1 MSDCNTI
8 HRRLRHR
15 NAELNTFGRNHSRE
29 RGVTVFVV
37 MLAIVM
43 LTGAGTWSM
52 YSAGLTDQASG
63 YARASAQ
70 ALYAA
75 ELGLLSGSSYLS
87 IPGYADANFQVA
99 MQSQAA
105 GTPDACWSVKDP
117 DGTGPEAPFCKSMHM
132 ADLDPTFSDE
142 TLTFSSTAYT
152 LLDQGG
158 AAGSMSPFAPTDV
171 AGVQGDFI
179 LELSEPRP
187 VLVEGTETKS
197 GLYQRVTLTSYGIV
211 RPSLGA
217 AAICTG
223 SEANNAAATMMKMR
237 AHMIVGP
244 LSSQIAN

>member
-1 MSDCNTI
+1 MSKPHVL
-8 HRRLRHR
+8 HRQRPRCKRGQVGIRL
-15 NAELNTFGRNHSRE
+15 HSHE

-70 ALYAA
+70 AMYAA

-87 IPGYADANFQVA
+87 IPGYADANFAVA

-105 GTPDACWSVKDP
+105 GTPDSCWSVRDRT
-117 DGTGPEAPFCKSMHM
+117 DGEHTFCKSMHM
-132 ADLDPTFSDE
+132 SDLDPTFSDE

-152 LLDQGG
+152 LLDQAA
-158 AAGSMSPFAPTDV
+158 AAGSMSPFAPGD
-171 AGVQGDFI
+171 AAAVQGNFI
-179 LELSEPRP
+179 LEMSEPRP
-187 VLVEGTETKS
+187 VLIGGTETKS
-197 GLYQRVTLTSYGIV
+197 GMYQRVTLTSFGIV
-211 RPSLGA
+211 RPALDA
-217 AAICTG
+217 AEMCTG

-237 AHMIVGP
+237 AHMIIGP
-244 LSSQIAN
+244 LSSQVAN